1 MAFPLL
7 GHTFETLGPSRDQK
21 GTKRVLR
28 ALGLR
33 KFEDPGFTQASRFQ
47 SAFESLATP
56 GHHPKD
62 RAAWGNPGPWAT
74 HLASG
79 RTLSK

>member
-1 MAFPLL
+1 MRVPSGLVVFP
-7 GHTFETLGPSRDQK
+7 D
-21 GTKRVLR
+21 LR

-33 KFEDPGFTQASRFQ
+33 KFEGTGFTQASMFR
-47 SAFESLATP
+47 SVFESLATS
-56 GHHPKD
+56 GHHPRD